1 MKRPIIASLIGG
13 AVVASIA
20 AGLTAVRLQYMRE
33 TKDELSTLPYGGPE
47 KPLTWKNFFKN
58 YHGHN

>member
-33 TKDELSTLPYGGPE
+33 TKDELSILPYGGPE
-47 KPLTWKNFFKN
+47 NPLTWKNFFKN
-58 YHGHN
+58 YDGRS